1 MLPSAYAG
9 AGRKL
14 GKKGWQQGGGWVRE
28 GEDLG
33 RAESGGKRRKSDPA
47 ANSPGVGSAE
57 AGNLCC
63 FLSPFGLFQ
72 WTGNSR
78 WTQADLG
85 FKHTIYS
92 LDFSTSHKS

>member
-14 GKKGWQQGGGWVRE
+14 GKKGWQQQQGGRVRVRGW
-28 GEDLG
+28 
-33 RAESGGKRRKSDPA
+33 RAESGGKTRQSDPA

-57 AGNLCC
+57 AGNFWP

-72 WTGNSR
+72 WAGNSR
-78 WTQADLG
+78 WTQTDFG

-92 LDFSTSHKS
+92 LYFMLHGYKS